1 MCLNF
6 ESMNKTNVTNFK
18 QWLSAFRFRTL
29 FLSFSC
35 IGAGLTSAFFFV
47 EINTAVAT
55 FTLLTA
61 LFLQI
66 LSNLANDY
74 GDSVHGAD
82 NQHRKGPK
90 RAVQAGLISAKQMK
104 AAVVIFSFLSLVS
117 GVLLLLF
124 AFPIIELSGI
134 IFLFVLGLFAIAA
147 AILYTNGKRPYGYL
161 GLGDISV
168 FIFFGL
174 VAVLGTSYLQ
184 IGEFKSEILYPAI
197 TFGLLSVGV
206 LNVNNMR
213 DIESDTIAGK
223 YSIPVRLGIEKSK
236 IYHYILIIV
245 AVFSISYY
253 FINNELS
260 FLFLILPLIAF
271 VLHLFKI
278 SRAKTVEEF
287 DPQLKVLSLS
297 SFLLCLSIIAS
308 IVFKS

>member
-1 MCLNF
+1 
-6 ESMNKTNVTNFK
+6 MNTSNVTNFK

-35 IGAGLTSAFFFV
+35 IGAGLTSTYFFV
-47 EINTAVAT
+47 ELNKAIAA

-74 GDSVHGAD
+74 GDSIHGAD
-82 NQHRKGPK
+82 NEHRKGPK
-90 RAVQAGLISAKQMK
+90 RAVQAGIISSKQMK
-104 AAVVIFSFLSLVS
+104 MAVIVFSILSLIS
-117 GVLLLLF
+117 GILLLVF

-134 IFLFVLGLFAIAA
+134 ISLFILGLFAIAA

-174 VAVLGTSYLQ
+174 VAVMGTSYLQ
-184 IGEFKSEILYPAI
+184 IGEFKSEILYPSI

-213 DIESDTIAGK
+213 DIDSDKIAGK
-223 YSIPVRLGIEKSK
+223 YSIPVRLGIERAK
-236 IYHYILIIV
+236 IYHYVLIVGSVI
-245 AVFSISYY
+245 FISNY

-260 FLFLILPLIAF
+260 FVFLALPLTAF
-271 VLHLFKI
+271 VLHILKI
-278 SRAKTVEEF
+278 SKAKTVEEF

-297 SFLLCLSIIAS
+297 SFLLCLSLIAS
-308 IVFKS
+308 IVFKA